1 MNIQFCD
8 RSEATYTEHNFK
20 SLAVS
25 YITLLK
31 HVFYDLRMRFSSMSE
46 ELYAL
51 SHTDG
56 RKLSKKR
63 LIVCLHGLNNS
74 PRHFAHLFAEL
85 KKENLSGTDIYIPPI
100 LEKGGAALDDMV
112 QPIFEVIAKWAK
124 TRGKKSLVF
133 VGISN
138 GARIA
143 RAVEAK
149 LALSPVASKIEKLHT
164 ISIVGAWNGSSLANL
179 ASLFSIPNVI
189 VSKHI
194 TREMPTDSPRIA
206 QLDRDWKQATAA
218 SPHIQREYTFFA
230 AAHDWTVPNITSTL
244 ADVAPYKAR
253 YALIPSH
260 GHNSI
265 VNAISSA
272 VAKLLFLS

>member
-112 QPIFEVIAKWAK
+112 Q
-124 TRGKKSLVF
+124 
-133 VGISN
+133 
-138 GARIA
+138 
-143 RAVEAK
+143 
-149 LALSPVASKIEKLHT
+149 
-164 ISIVGAWNGSSLANL
+164 
-179 ASLFSIPNVI
+179 
-189 VSKHI
+189 
-194 TREMPTDSPRIA
+194 
-206 QLDRDWKQATAA
+206 
-218 SPHIQREYTFFA
+218 
-230 AAHDWTVPNITSTL
+230 
-244 ADVAPYKAR
+244 
-253 YALIPSH
+253 
-260 GHNSI
+260 
-265 VNAISSA
+265 
-272 VAKLLFLS
+272 